1 MGGSGSR
8 KRSGRRWETILANI
22 QSVMSKQ
29 MQCCSFPSIAVQEVE
44 EGLLVVVIFEGKT
57 RRDELAYSTEEE
69 NEERHG
75 CHFCRSFSHIG
86 GEYPEV
92 SCPVLTG

>member
-1 MGGSGSR
+1 
-8 KRSGRRWETILANI
+8 
-22 QSVMSKQ
+22 MSKQ
-29 MQCCSFPSIAVQEVE
+29 MPCCSFPSIAVQEVE

-57 RRDELAYSTEEE
+57 RRDELAYSTEEK

-75 CHFCRSFSHIG
+75 CQFCRSFSRIG